1 MKTRFFS
8 LILLIPL
15 MVLCGKQP
23 ELVTPPEVVDKTPEE
38 VPEVTPPEENPDDK
52 VAAEVKDGDRI
63 LVTNEIVE
71 KFITTI
77 HYPERD
83 YTYSAMRKGEEAEFL
98 TYVHVDDETG
108 EEKVRLYISP
118 GKSDLPPVYTI
129 RWAKDTESS
138 EYTARLWEGD
148 WSADYTLDPNPDPE
162 VSFGYWQIR
171 NLRPNATY
179 HFEVK
184 NGSSTVTSGSFETY
198 GSLHQLSFK
207 PSSTEGVRNVRDLGG
222 WKTKDGAKTVKY
234 RKIYRGGR
242 PEAIKPAGVKEAK
255 DEGIRAELDLRGWS
269 YKKDNSGKYIL
280 DENGEKIKNSHD
292 FLDKSPFEDAEFLAP
307 EIDEG
312 YASMLRD
319 DQEKTRQ
326 CMQFIMDMVD
336 QNKPVYFHCSL
347 GRDRTGT
354 VALLTLGILGVDEGD
369 ISKEYEL
376 TQFAPYGY
384 SVSSGET
391 TRMTR
396 LNGVDYDGAAKY
408 LWAFGKQDD
417 GTYLPFKDC
426 VQKYLVSIGISAED
440 IEKFRDNMLE

>member
-1 MKTRFFS
+1 MKKS
-8 LILLIPL
+8 VLLIALLLPL
-15 MVLCGKQP
+15 FTFCGKQP
-23 ELVTPPEVVDKTPEE
+23 ETPAPTPQTPEPPQTPE
-38 VPEVTPPEENPDDK
+38 NPEVTPPAENPDDK
-52 VAAEVKDGDRI
+52 VAKEVKDGDRI

-83 YTYSAMRKGEEAEFL
+83 YTYSAMKKGEEAEFL
-98 TYVHVDDETG
+98 TYTTIDDETG
-108 EEKVRLYISP
+108 EEKRRLYISP
-118 GKSDLPPVYTI
+118 GKSDLPPTFTI
-129 RWAKDTESS
+129 RWPKDTESD
-138 EYTARLWEGD
+138 EYTAKLWEGD
-148 WSADYTLDPNPDPE
+148 WSANYTLDPDPNPE

-184 NGSSTVTSGSFETY
+184 NGGTTVTNGTFQTY

-222 WKTKDGAKTVKY
+222 WKTKDGNQSVKY

-242 PEAIKPAGVKEAK
+242 PDAIKAAGVQEAK
-255 DEGIRAELDLRGWS
+255 DEGIRAELDLRG
-269 YKKDNSGKYIL
+269 
-280 DENGEKIKNSHD
+280 
-292 FLDKSPFEDAEFLAP
+292 KSDHLSATPFADAEFLSP
-307 EIDEG
+307 VIEEG
-312 YASMLRD
+312 YATMLRD

-326 CMQFIMDMVD
+326 CMQFIMDMVKQD
-336 QNKPVYFHCSL
+336 KPVYFHCSL

-376 TQFAPYGY
+376 TQFAPMGY
-384 SVSSGET
+384 SVSSGEK

-408 LWAFGKQDD
+408 LWAFGKQGD
-417 GTYLPFKDC
+417 GSYLPFKDC
-426 VQKYLVSIGISAED
+426 VEKYLISIGITAED
-440 IEKFRDNMLE
+440 ISTFRSNMLE